1 MLHPKI
7 YLRIFIFI
15 FIYIYNTFPPSQPL
29 ARSESSLKKAFSFFH
44 RPGVPCFSRTHRTK
58 HWCRCPGVCSTRE
71 TSAKLGEFWRS
82 QMADKEFFRWFF
94 VGMFHKGILR
104 IQTTNPNHQLL
115 ISSRSRNEMFT
126 ESCQEEQSNKLW
138 MWHFAVLLC
147 LEDCH

>member
-7 YLRIFIFI
+7 YLRIYTYIH
-15 FIYIYNTFPPSQPL
+15 IYIYITHFLQACRWL
-29 ARSESSLKKAFSFFH
+29 VLKVRCLSFSFFH

-71 TSAKLGEFWRS
+71 TSAKLGEFWRI
-82 QMADKEFFRWFF
+82 QIAAQEFFRWFF